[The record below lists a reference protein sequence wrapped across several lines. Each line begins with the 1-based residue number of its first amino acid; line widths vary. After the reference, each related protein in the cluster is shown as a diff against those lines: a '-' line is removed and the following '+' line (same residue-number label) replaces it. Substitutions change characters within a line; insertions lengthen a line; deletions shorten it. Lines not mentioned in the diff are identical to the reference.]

1 MEVVP
6 MRRFQIIALAVMT
19 AAAVLFSSGCKD
31 NRTRV
36 SAILQNPDKFIS
48 REVTVGGEVTKT
60 YAVNLIIAEAGAYQ
74 VDDGTGKIWV
84 ITHNGVPR
92 EGAKVGLKGTVSNG
106 IKLGHELFGA
116 VIQEK
121 DRRVK

>member
-1 MEVVP
+1 